1 MNIMTI
7 KNLVKLMMTLQE
19 YKLTVI
25 QWQILLVIAENPG
38 ETITNLVN
46 NGKLICGT
54 PSDIAVSVKRLGE
67 GRHDRPGLG
76 LLRKQK
82 HEDDGRYFR
91 LSLSTKGKKLV
102 DKLKGKVKSL
112 R

>member
-1 MNIMTI
+1 MTI
-7 KNLVKLMMTLQE
+7 KNLVKLMIIMQE
-19 YKLTVI
+19 HKLTII

-38 ETITNLVN
+38 ETITDLVYD
-46 NGKLICGT
+46 GKLTCGT

-76 LLRKQK
+76 LIRKQK

-91 LSLSTKGKKLV
+91 LSLSAKGKKLV
-102 DKLKGKVKSL
+102 EKLKTKIKNL

>member
-1 MNIMTI
+1 MTI
-7 KNLVKLMMTLQE
+7 KGLI
-19 YKLTVI
+19 KLTAILQAHPLTII
-25 QWQILLVIAENPG
+25 QWQILMVVAENPG
-38 ETITNLVN
+38 ETITDLVN
-46 NGKLICGT
+46 DGKLVCGT

-76 LLRKQK
+76 LLKKQQ

-91 LSLSTKGKKLV
+91 LFLSAKGKKLV
-102 DKLKGKVKSL
+102 DKLRQQMKNI

>member
-1 MNIMTI
+1 MTI
-7 KNLVKLMMTLQE
+7 KNLVKLMTVMQE

-38 ETITNLVN
+38 ETVTDLVN
-46 NGKLICGT
+46 EDKLTCGT

-76 LLRKQK
+76 LIRKQK
-82 HEDDGRYFR
+82 HEDDGRYFK
-91 LSLSTKGKKLV
+91 LSLSSKGKNLLNKLNN
-102 DKLKGKVKSL
+102 KIKSL
-112 R
+112 K

>member
-1 MNIMTI
+1 MTI
-7 KNLVKLMMTLQE
+7 KNLVKLMMVMQE
-19 YKLTVI
+19 YQLTII

-38 ETITNLVN
+38 ETITDLVN
-46 NGKLICGT
+46 DEKLICGT

-76 LLRKQK
+76 LLRKQQ

-91 LSLSTKGKKLV
+91 LSLSAKGKKLV
-102 DKLKGKVKSL
+102 EKLKGKIRTL